1 MTYAETYAEE
11 YLGKIFYYCLK
22 KTGNEDDAGDLAS
35 DISCEILSSLHRGTV
50 PEKFDSWV
58 WKIASNRFKR
68 WAKEKWYGPESD
80 HADLADFADIL
91 PDSTDIEESLVL
103 SEDMGLMRRELAFIR
118 SDYRNVLISHYFG
131 EKSVSEI
138 AREFGLPLGTVKTKL
153 QNSRKMLK
161 EGMNMAREF
170 GKRSYN
176 PEQVSFVMSGRDGK
190 CGQPWAILN
199 HLLYKNIF
207 LEASENPLTAE
218 ELSLELGIALP
229 YMEDELAFLV
239 REQLL
244 RKDENKYVTDF
255 PIVSREEQ
263 KRQHEENLKIAEPL
277 TEKLCELADTYMKED
292 GVKVNADYVGYETAK
307 WALLMRIFD
316 YIQYDAHENAK
327 TIGRKIFGPYPDR
340 PDEGAW
346 VVTGYETTDFDE
358 PAFVGQHGY
367 TSHDREEVKTEIDF
381 SQFKFYTGNHQA
393 KTPMYLT
400 YKEAE
405 TLWYAV
411 HGRLS
416 EAEDGYIEK
425 MLSYGYLKKVGDEI
439 LPNVVVFDRNA
450 EKPDNAELSAKLA
463 SLKNEIVELFRQA
476 PSIERGYVVE
486 EAVKNGW
493 LTFSDDLI
501 PTAGAFIYQ

>member
-35 DISCEILSSLHRGTV
+35 DISCEILTSLHRGTV

-118 SDYRNVLISHYFG
+118 SDYRNVLIAHYFG

-176 PEQVSFVMSGRDGK
+176 PEEIGFSMSGREGK
-190 CGQPWAILN
+190 KGQPWAILN
-199 HLLYKNIF
+199 HKLYKNIF
-207 LEASENPLTAE
+207 LEASENPTTAE

-229 YMEDELAFLV
+229 YMEDELEYLV

-244 RKDENKYVTDF
+244 RKDGSKYVTDF

-263 KRQHEENLKIAEPL
+263 RRRHEENLKIAEPL
-277 TEKLCELADTYMKED
+277 TEKLCELIDAYMNAD
-292 GVKVNADYVGYETAK
+292 GAKVNAEYVGYETAK
-307 WALLMRIFD
+307 WTLLIRSFD
-316 YIQYDAHENAK
+316 WIQYDARSNDEN
-327 TIGRKIFGPYPDR
+327 TYMYGPYPNR
-340 PDEGAW
+340 PDDGAW
-346 VVTGYETTDFDE
+346 VVTGYETVDFDD
-358 PAFVGQHGY
+358 PAFVGMHGY
-367 TSHDREEVKTEIDF
+367 MAYEENEIESDIEYG
-381 SQFKFYTGNHQA
+381 QFKFALGNHRD
-393 KTPMYLT
+393 KTPLFLT

-416 EAEDGYIEK
+416 EAEEGYIEK
-425 MLSYGYLKKVGDEI
+425 MLSYGYLKKSGDEVV
-439 LPNVVVFDRNA
+439 PNVVVFDRNA

>member
-1 MTYAETYAEE
+1 MSETYAEE
-11 YLGKIFYYCLK
+11 YLGRIFYYCLK
-22 KTGNEDDAGDLAS
+22 KTGNEDDAGDLTA
-35 DISCEILSSLHRGTV
+35 DISCEVLSALNRGTV
-50 PEKFDSWV
+50 PVNFEAWV
-58 WKIASNRFKR
+58 WKTASNRWKR
-68 WAKEKWYGPESD
+68 WAKKRWYSPESD
-80 HADLADFADIL
+80 HADIEDFADIL
-91 PDSTDIEESLVL
+91 PDSTDIEASLVL

-118 SDYRNVLISHYFG
+118 SDYRNILLSHYFG
-131 EKSVSEI
+131 EKSVSAI

-176 PEQVSFVMSGRDGK
+176 PEQISFVQSGRDGK
-190 CGQPWAILN
+190 KGQPWSILE

-207 LEASENPLTAE
+207 LEAYENPSTAE

-229 YMEDELAFLV
+229 YMEAELEFLV

-244 RKDENKYVTDF
+244 RKDGNKYVTDF

-292 GVKVNADYVGYETAK
+292 GAKVNADYVGYETAK

-316 YIQYDAHENAK
+316 WIQYDAECTNLSK
-327 TIGRKIFGPYPDR
+327 VYGPYPDR
-340 PDEGAW
+340 PDGGAW
-346 VVTGYETTDFDE
+346 VVTGFETTDFE
-358 PAFVGQHGY
+358 TPYFVGQHGDISY
-367 TSHDREEVKTEIDF
+367 DDLGVESGIEF
-381 SQFKFYTGNHQA
+381 SQFKFYLGNHQA
-393 KTPMYLT
+393 KTPIHLT
-400 YKEAE
+400 TKEAE

-411 HGRLS
+411 NGRLA
-416 EAEDGYIEK
+416 EAKDGTIEK

-450 EKPDNAELSAKLA
+450 EKMCNAELTAKLA
-463 SLKNEIVELFRQA
+463 SLKEEIIGLFRQA

-486 EAVKNGW
+486 QAVKNGW

-501 PTAGAFIYQ
+501 PTAGAFIYK

>member
-1 MTYAETYAEE
+1 MSLRDTYADE

-22 KTGNEDDAGDLAS
+22 KTGNEDDAGDLAA
-35 DISCEILSSLHRGTV
+35 DISCEVLSALSRGNV
-50 PEKFDSWV
+50 PGNFDAWL
-58 WKIASNRFKR
+58 WKTASNRFKR
-68 WAKEKWYGPESD
+68 WAKKRWYSPESD
-80 HADLADFADIL
+80 HADIAELSEVLSDD
-91 PDSTDIEESLVL
+91 TDMEASLVL
-103 SEDMGLMRRELAFIR
+103 SEDLGLLRRELAFIR
-118 SDYRNVLISHYFG
+118 SDYRNVLMAHYFG

-176 PEQVSFVMSGRDGK
+176 PEQVSFVQNGRDGK
-190 CGQPWAILN
+190 KGQPWSILE

-207 LEASENPLTAE
+207 LEAYENPSTAE

-229 YMEDELAFLV
+229 YMEAELEFLV

-244 RKDENKYVTDF
+244 RKDGNKYVTDF

-292 GVKVNADYVGYETAK
+292 GAKVNANYVGYETAK
-307 WALLMRIFD
+307 WALLVRIFD
-316 YIQYDAHENAK
+316 WIQFDSRDDNSTEY
-327 TIGRKIFGPYPDR
+327 GPYPER
-340 PDEGAW
+340 PDNGAW
-346 VVTGYETTDFDE
+346 VVTGFETTDFEAPD
-358 PAFVGQHGY
+358 FVGQHGNI
-367 TSHDREEVKTEIDF
+367 SFDDLGSESDIEF
-381 SQFKFYTGNHQA
+381 GQFKFYLGNHQA
-393 KTPMYLT
+393 KTPIHLAT
-400 YKEAE
+400 KEAE

-411 HGRLS
+411 NGRLA
-416 EAEDGYIEK
+416 EAKDGTIEK
-425 MLSYGYLKKVGDEI
+425 MLSYGYLKKNGDEI

-450 EKPDNAELSAKLA
+450 EKMCNAELTAKLS
-463 SLKNEIVELFRQA
+463 SLKEAIIALFRQA

-486 EAVKNGW
+486 QAVANGW
-493 LTFSDDLI
+493 LVFSDDLI
-501 PTAGAFIYQ
+501 PTAGAFIYK